1 MSRVLDIDMD
11 FFLNKIAIEKT
22 EDIRLDEN
30 EYVPWKEKD
39 FRLFL
44 ENKCCLSKENKIS
57 GRIIKDH
64 DEAFYFWE
72 ELIKEKKIEVPFQ
85 VTHVDAHTDLKA
97 GYPSNALN
105 YILGDLLHIPVSRRL
120 KEFNRKEMG
129 PANYLSFAIVCGFF
143 NKVELVIHPEF
154 SYCDLPDLFFKED
167 NVDSNILEMKAYEK
181 KAMEYSNF
189 NSPVHKDQEIPF
201 QITNHEEFQSQYS
214 YDYLVFCQS
223 PGYTPKTADF
233 MIEIIKDYIIEV

>member
-1 MSRVLDIDMD
+1 MSRILDIDMD

-22 EDIRLDEN
+22 GDVRLDESD
-30 EYVPWKEKD
+30 YVPWEEKD

-44 ENKCCLSKENKIS
+44 EEKCNLSKENKIL

-64 DEAFYFWE
+64 DKAFYFWE
-72 ELIKEKKIEVPFQ
+72 ELIKEKNIEVPFQ

-105 YILGDLLHIPVSRRL
+105 YILGDLLHLPISRRL
-120 KEFNRKEMG
+120 KEFNRSEMG
-129 PANYLSFAIVCGFF
+129 PANYLSFAIACGFF
-143 NKVELVIHPEF
+143 NKVELVIHPDF
-154 SYCDLPDLFFKED
+154 DYCDLPTLFFKEG
-167 NVDSNILEMKAYEK
+167 NVDTSILEMKAYEK
-181 KAMEYSNF
+181 KAIEYSNF
-189 NSPVHKDQEIPF
+189 NCPVHKDPEIPF
-201 QITNHEEFQSQYS
+201 QIIRYEQFQSHYY

-233 MIEIIKDYIIEV
+233 MIEVIKDYIIEV